1 MGKHSSS
8 EDMIVCM
15 FFTSINRKKLGV
27 QVALYFLHTTHFGSI
42 DMGDTAFRSSSD
54 RGTKEIWH
62 RALLSAPYT
71 ASRQPLS
78 LAFFLAAAISSGV
91 RQQRPKRFQLIA
103 HHLKRWFQLQVL
115 AQHFVDVVVQV
126 PDEFG
131 ERFPTLVH
139 VVVAFLFHVGQSM
152 GHVFGE
158 IVATM
163 DARQHLTQT
172 KEQSLVPYLS
182 FWSIVEGRTSGAC
195 SMSVVP
201 HTDVWKPSPELKS
214 FASNTGWYV
223 SFTYRSMSSD
233 KRFHSWAFPP
243 RRINALIDCRKAVSR
258 FFNRF
263 SVNVNFFHRFG
274 GDHLFLFLH
283 QNRKKATWTK
293 MAGPCIRND
302 VFIDCCRKKYSPTQN
317 SIMDSVLTNSDVAL
331 QFGTMPT
338 GSNKHDIVTQ
348 FNEWARDSIEKGARQ
363 DNGDGILRKPEPRL
377 QKRFGVSKPVPSMLR
392 HGMDQKKN

>member
-1 MGKHSSS
+1 MSRHLCRRIALKQQLSSLGKHSSS

-15 FFTSINRKKLGV
+15 FFTSINRKKNWVSKLLFIFCTRHTLDRLIWEIPPSGHRRTVGQRNLAPCFTLGTV
-27 QVALYFLHTTHFGSI
+27 HGI
-42 DMGDTAFRSSSD
+42 
-54 RGTKEIWH
+54 E
-62 RALLSAPYT
+62 
-71 ASRQPLS
+71 
-78 LAFFLAAAISSGV
+78 AAALFGFLLGSRNLFWGEAT
-91 RQQRPKRFQLIA
+91 RPKRFQLIA

-182 FWSIVEGRTSGAC
+182 FWSIVEGEQVEHAPCRWSPHRRLET
-195 SMSVVP
+195 VP
-201 HTDVWKPSPELKS
+201 RIEIVCIKYWLVRFLHV
-214 FASNTGWYV
+214 
-223 SFTYRSMSSD
+223 RSMSSD
-233 KRFHSWAFPP
+233 KRFHSWAFPTKNP
-243 RRINALIDCRKAVSR
+243 CIDRLSKSSKR

-263 SVNVNFFHRFG
+263 SVNVNFFSPFWRRPSFS
-274 GDHLFLFLH
+274 FFYI
-283 QNRKKATWTK
+283 RIEKKATWTK

-302 VFIDCCRKKYSPTQN
+302 VFIDCCRK
-317 SIMDSVLTNSDVAL
+317 I
-331 QFGTMPT
+331 
-338 GSNKHDIVTQ
+338 
-348 FNEWARDSIEKGARQ
+348 
-363 DNGDGILRKPEPRL
+363 
-377 QKRFGVSKPVPSMLR
+377 
-392 HGMDQKKN
+392 